1 MEADNENI
9 PLLDRD
15 EYDQIR
21 DDWNED
27 ETSFISNQDQEETS
41 HYETPIGI
49 NTRVLGNR
57 ITRQKIDQI
66 YNILEING
74 DVGVNIDRFR
84 TRYNNKTGVIILEFD
99 KTGRGNWDNITDKRT
114 GKPLAIN
121 TIKNKFGG
129 VEAMK
134 NFWGLD
140 STPIVLERSFNE
152 AKKLNDKIPTEIEMH
167 SMSNEKL
174 LDSITKI
181 QHATRDISSN
191 TDLDMREM
199 LGIDKALQRMSGE
212 LQNNLG
218 KLTEIDKH
226 INKEH
231 RKLKEVENDQY
242 ITDEQRQEIHER
254 ISKLKEERDARL
266 ELVSQNR
273 KDLSSQ
279 FARIRQTVEK
289 ILDGDLTLR
298 EKIKMVFREHGLT
311 IMAILTAFGL
321 IIESIVTSVIGGS
334 SGGKPPPKDEKG
346 VRKWFQDK
354 LKALARLFGKLASKA
369 ASALPGIIGSI
380 ISGILN
386 FMKKAVGFLAE
397 HTWALIVGI
406 VGFIGYALL
415 YRKR

>member
-1 MEADNENI
+1 MEADNEDI

-49 NTRVLGNR
+49 KTRVLGNR
-57 ITRQKIDQI
+57 ITRQKIEQI

-74 DVGVNIDRFR
+74 NVGVNIDRFR

-99 KTGRGNWDNITDKRT
+99 KTGRGNWTNISDKRT
-114 GKPLAIN
+114 GKPLAI
-121 TIKNKFGG
+121 TTLKNKFGG

-134 NFWGLD
+134 NFLGLD

-152 AKKLNDKIPTEIEMH
+152 AKKLSDKTPTEIEMH

-212 LQNNLG
+212 L
-218 KLTEIDKH
+218 
-226 INKEH
+226 
-231 RKLKEVENDQY
+231 
-242 ITDEQRQEIHER
+242 
-254 ISKLKEERDARL
+254 
-266 ELVSQNR
+266 
-273 KDLSSQ
+273 
-279 FARIRQTVEK
+279 
-289 ILDGDLTLR
+289 R
-298 EKIKMVFREHGLT
+298 E
-311 IMAILTAFGL
+311 
-321 IIESIVTSVIGGS
+321 
-334 SGGKPPPKDEKG
+334 
-346 VRKWFQDK
+346 
-354 LKALARLFGKLASKA
+354 
-369 ASALPGIIGSI
+369 
-380 ISGILN
+380 
-386 FMKKAVGFLAE
+386 
-397 HTWALIVGI
+397 
-406 VGFIGYALL
+406 
-415 YRKR
+415 